1 MLDTRRISARTRKRS
16 LHNMTHP
23 NLSNLT
29 YKLFCSEFPTPME
42 PTEVSELIKQL
53 IRNEQPDLKP
63 LLARLRP
70 GERGQA
76 ELIHSIVSE
85 FTNLRSYSDRPL
97 RVEQFQQFV
106 ELSLAVFDVYVAFCE
121 RLVREKHER
130 AA

>member
-1 MLDTRRISARTRKRS
+1 
-16 LHNMTHP
+16 
-23 NLSNLT
+23 
-29 YKLFCSEFPTPME
+29 ME

-121 RLVREKHER
+121 RLVREKQER